1 MRRGLCAALLWVP
14 LHPKGTL
21 AKQQVEHN
29 NCYWGCW
36 GSRPAQGGWGAMVG
50 EQNEEGWALTS
61 SYELRHRAW
70 HLTAQ
75 FPALQ
80 CGETGM
86 IFCYLSAW
94 RSVDGVC

>member
-1 MRRGLCAALLWVP
+1 
-14 LHPKGTL
+14 
-21 AKQQVEHN
+21 
-29 NCYWGCW
+29 
-36 GSRPAQGGWGAMVG
+36 MVG

-61 SYELRHRAW
+61 SNELRHRAW

-86 IFCYLSAW
+86 ILFYLSAW